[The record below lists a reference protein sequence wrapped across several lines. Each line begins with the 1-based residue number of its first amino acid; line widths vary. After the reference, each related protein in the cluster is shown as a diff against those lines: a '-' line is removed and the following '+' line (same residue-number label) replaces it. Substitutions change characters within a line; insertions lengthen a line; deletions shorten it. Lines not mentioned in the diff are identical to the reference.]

1 MRYSYTFFLSFIAL
15 LISTLFIFFFYEIWL
30 GLSCPGWWYLG
41 MAAALGI
48 PMGILAGGYWWK
60 PASAGYLIFLVCLYT
75 LHAVPWHVEKAF
87 WMDLERVRPGMT
99 AAEVDR
105 LLARYI
111 KEHAGEASKTVSKK
125 IPAMEAVQAETEGTE
140 YASAAVAPPGR
151 EVSGSVV
158 YRLPADISEKI
169 RCVVHFENNHVVSL
183 EYFKD

>member
-1 MRYSYTFFLSFIAL
+1 
-15 LISTLFIFFFYEIWL
+15 
-30 GLSCPGWWYLG
+30 
-41 MAAALGI
+41 
-48 PMGILAGGYWWK
+48 
-60 PASAGYLIFLVCLYT
+60 LVCLYT

>member
-1 MRYSYTFFLSFIAL
+1 MRYSYTFFMSYLL
-15 LISTLFIFFFYEIWL
+15 LIFFTIVLLTYCEIWIGISLPRGLYLTLAAVL
-30 GLSCPGWWYLG
+30 GVPVILL
-41 MAAALGI
+41 AA
-48 PMGILAGGYWWK
+48 GYWWK